1 MAETLEKTES
11 DAEVAEI
18 TNGIRNDAT
27 EAIEDE
33 DEEDIFAI
41 YKNAFLRDKW
51 SIVFGLIIVSL
62 IVMIR
67 NADVFK
73 SSDTELCE

>member
-1 MAETLEKTES
+1 MTEIFEKNES

-18 TNGIRNDAT
+18 TDDIVN
-27 EAIEDE
+27 EAEKD
-33 DEEDIFAI
+33 DEEEDFFTI

-67 NADVFK
+67 NAGVSK
-73 SSDTELCE
+73 SSDTEPCE